1 MRKPTSLRTKTISLI
16 IGAVILAVVFG
27 VVFCLIFS
35 TRYYVNYEQKKMV
48 ELFNIME
55 ETFTDNQEPFK
66 DINQI
71 SNDENR
77 LQSINKLALFC
88 EENAISLTIQNPA
101 GISVFSYGSHA
112 MLNNRLNEIIFSGD
126 SRGDIIKKG
135 QGYTIQ
141 TVKGDN
147 DRPAYL
153 ELWGF
158 LRNGNSFVARTSYAN
173 IQNNINVS
181 LEFFLIIAIALIVI
195 ASVFVFLLI
204 SYYADP
210 IRKLADL
217 SARVSEGNFETKYEY
232 KHLRRDEIGVLGEN
246 INAIGY
252 KLEKTIADLKSAN
265 LNLEN
270 ELKTKTE
277 LEEARKK
284 YMSDVNHELKT
295 PIALISSYAEGLKEG
310 ISDNPEDVEYY
321 CNVII
326 DEAEKM
332 NLIVKRLS
340 TLNQLEEGRSAVS
353 LERFNVVEV
362 INGFLNTMSMLIE
375 EKGVDVYFN
384 NKDVAYVWS
393 DEFLFEEVL
402 VNYFNNALNHLDEN
416 KTIRINVEKLKEN
429 VRVTVYNSGEN
440 IPEDE
445 IPKLWGKFYK
455 VDKARTREYG
465 GSGLGLSIV
474 KAIADSLHKHCGVYN
489 LIDGVAFWIELESAA
504 SISSEDD
511 VTSTKRI
518 SFEEAGQEGVKP
530 EKPEAI
536 SRLKLSELP
545 IWKKISNKEP
555 KKNKKEK

>member
-1 MRKPTSLRTKTISLI
+1 MKKPTSLRNKTIGLI
-16 IGAVILAVVFG
+16 IGALILAVIFG
-27 VVFCLIFS
+27 VVFCLIFANK
-35 TRYYVNYEQKKMV
+35 YFVNHEQKKMV
-48 ELFNIME
+48 ELHDMMEITFSNEVGPSQNIFQMP
-55 ETFTDNQEPFK
+55 DN
-66 DINQI
+66 
-71 SNDENR
+71 ENR
-77 LQSINKLALFC
+77 LNSINELIFFC
-88 EENAISLTIQNPA
+88 EENAISLTIQNPG
-101 GISVFSYGSHA
+101 GIVIFSYGSNA
-112 MLNNRLNEIIFSGD
+112 MLNSRLNEIILSGNANSD
-126 SRGDIIKKG
+126 VIKTG
-135 QGYTIQ
+135 PGYTIQ
-141 TVKGDN
+141 TTNGTN
-147 DRPAYL
+147 GEPAYL

-158 LRNGNSFVARTSYAN
+158 LENGNSFVARTSYAN

-181 LEFFLIIAIALIVI
+181 LEFYLIVSLALIIIAAVVVFFLIN
-195 ASVFVFLLI
+195 
-204 SYYADP
+204 YYSEP

-217 SARVSEGNFETKYEY
+217 SRRVSEGNFETKYEY
-232 KHLRRDEIGVLGEN
+232 KHFRQDEIGMLGEN

-265 LNLEN
+265 LNLQN
-270 ELKTKTE
+270 ELKAKTE
-277 LEEARKK
+277 QEEARKK

-310 ISDNPEDVEYY
+310 ISDDPEDRDYY

-362 INGFLNTMSMLIE
+362 INGFLNTMSVIIE
-375 EKGVDVYFN
+375 EKGVNVFFN

-402 VNYFNNALNHLDEN
+402 VNYFNNALNHLDDN

-474 KAIADSLHKHCGVYN
+474 KAICDSLNKKCGVYN
-489 LIDGVAFWIELESAA
+489 LMDGVAFWVELESAA
-504 SISSEDD
+504 AISTEEDI
-511 VTSTKRI
+511 TSTKRI

-530 EKPEAI
+530 EKPETI
-536 SRLKLSELP
+536 SKLKLSELP
-545 IWKKISNKEP
+545 IWKKISNRES
-555 KKNKKEK
+555 KNKKDKQ

>member
-1 MRKPTSLRTKTISLI
+1 MKKPSSLRRKTIGLI
-16 IGAVILAVVFG
+16 LGAVILAVVFG
-27 VVFCLIFS
+27 IVFCLIFAS
-35 TRYYVNYEQKKMV
+35 RYYVNYEQKKMV
-48 ELFNIME
+48 ELYNMME
-55 ETFTDNQEPFK
+55 ETFERK
-66 DINQI
+66 DDFYENFDQI
-71 SNDENR
+71 SNEENR
-77 LQSINKLALFC
+77 LASINKLASFC
-88 EENAISLTIQNPA
+88 EENAISLIIQNPA
-101 GISVFSYGSHA
+101 GQAIFSFGSSSQ
-112 MLNNRLNEIIFSGD
+112 LNNRLNEIIFS
-126 SRGDIIKKG
+126 RGEHDNIVKES
-135 QGYTIQ
+135 QRYTIQ
-141 TVKGDN
+141 VVNGRDN
-147 DRPAYL
+147 KPAYL

-158 LRNGNSFVARTSYAN
+158 LDDGNSFVARTSYAN
-173 IQNNINVS
+173 IQNNIKVS
-181 LEFFLIIAIALIVI
+181 LEFFIIISGILIVI
-195 ASVFVFLLI
+195 AGVFIFLLI
-204 SYYADP
+204 NYYSEP
-210 IRKLADL
+210 IRKLANF
-217 SARVSEGNFETKYEY
+217 SQRVSEGDFETKYEY
-232 KHLRRDEIGVLGEN
+232 KHFRQDEIGILGQN
-246 INAIGY
+246 INAIGF

-270 ELKTKTE
+270 ELKRKTE

-295 PIALISSYAEGLKEG
+295 PIALISSYAEGIKEG
-310 ISDNPEDVEYY
+310 ISENPEDTAYY
-321 CNVII
+321 CDVII

-362 INGFLNTMSMLIE
+362 INGFLNTMSVLIE

-474 KAIADSLHKHCGVYN
+474 KAICDSLNKKCGVYN

-504 SISSEDD
+504 TISTEDD
-511 VTSTKRI
+511 ITSTKRI
-518 SFEEAGQEGVKP
+518 VFEEAGQEGVKP
-530 EKPEAI
+530 EKADNV
-536 SRLKLSELP
+536 SKQKLTDLP
-545 IWKKISNKEP
+545 IWKKITHI
-555 KKNKKEK
+555 NKKEK

>member
-1 MRKPTSLRTKTISLI
+1 MKKPTSLRNKTIGLI
-16 IGAVILAVVFG
+16 ISALILAVVFG
-27 VVFCLIFS
+27 YVFCRIFAS
-35 TRYYVNYEQKKMV
+35 RYFVNHEQKKMV
-48 ELFNIME
+48 ELHDLMA
-55 ETFTDNQEPFK
+55 ETFSNEEYIFK
-66 DINQI
+66 SIDQI
-71 SNDENR
+71 PNDEHR
-77 LQSINKLALFC
+77 LNSINELIYFC

-101 GISVFSYGSHA
+101 SVVVFSYGSNA
-112 MLNNRLNEIIFSGD
+112 LLNNRLN
-126 SRGDIIKKG
+126 DIILSGNAESDVIKTG
-135 QGYTIQ
+135 PGYTIQ
-141 TVKGDN
+141 TTNGIN
-147 DRPAYL
+147 GEPSYL

-158 LRNGNSFVARTSYAN
+158 LENGNSFVARTSYAN
-173 IQNNINVS
+173 IQNNINIS
-181 LEFFLIIAIALIVI
+181 LEFFMIIALTLIVI
-195 ASVFVFLLI
+195 AAIVIFFLI
-204 SYYADP
+204 NYYSEP

-217 SARVSEGNFETKYEY
+217 SSRVSEGDFESKYEY
-232 KHLRRDEIGVLGEN
+232 KHFRQDEIGILGEN

-310 ISDNPEDVEYY
+310 ISDDPEDREYY
-321 CNVII
+321 CDVII

-340 TLNQLEEGRSAVS
+340 ALNQLEEGRSAVS

-362 INGFLNTMSMLIE
+362 INGFLNTMSVIIE
-375 EKGVDVYFN
+375 EKGVNIYFN

-416 KTIRINVEKLKEN
+416 KTIRINVEKLKDN

-474 KAIADSLHKHCGVYN
+474 KAICDSLNKKCGVYN
-489 LIDGVAFWIELESAA
+489 MIDGVAFWVELESAA
-504 SISSEDD
+504 TISTDEDI
-511 VTSTKRI
+511 TSTTRI

-530 EKPEAI
+530 EKPETI

-545 IWKKISNKEP
+545 IWKKISNREP
-555 KKNKKEK
+555 KDKKDK

>member
-1 MRKPTSLRTKTISLI
+1 MKKPTSLRTKTISLI
-16 IGAVILAVVFG
+16 LGAVILAVILG
-27 VVFCLIFS
+27 VVFCMIFA
-35 TRYYVNYEQKKMV
+35 TRYYTNYEQKKMV
-48 ELFNIME
+48 ELYNKMDEVFPNEDI
-55 ETFTDNQEPFK
+55 PFENF
-66 DINQI
+66 DYIP
-71 SNDENR
+71 NDENR
-77 LQSINKLALFC
+77 LQAINELASFC
-88 EENAISLTIQNPA
+88 EENAFSLTIQNPA
-101 GISVFSYGSHA
+101 GISIFSFGSSA
-112 MLNNRLNEIIFSGD
+112 ILNNRLNEIIFSGNEH
-126 SRGDIIKKG
+126 GDIIK
-135 QGYTIQ
+135 QSQRYTIQ
-141 TVKGDN
+141 TVNGMDN
-147 DRPAYL
+147 KPTYL
-153 ELWGF
+153 EIWGF
-158 LRNGNSFVARTSYAN
+158 LENGNSFVARTSYAN
-173 IQNNINVS
+173 IQNNIKVS
-181 LEFFLIIAIALIVI
+181 LEFFIIVVFALIVI
-195 ASVFVFLLI
+195 AAIFIFILI
-204 SYYADP
+204 NYYSEP
-210 IRKLADL
+210 IRKLAKF
-217 SARVSEGNFETKYEY
+217 SQQVSEGDFETKYEY
-232 KHLRRDEIGVLGEN
+232 NHFRQDEIGMLGEN
-246 INAIGY
+246 INAIGF

-310 ISDNPEDVEYY
+310 IFEDPEDREYY

-340 TLNQLEEGRSAVS
+340 TLNQLEEGRSAVT

-362 INGFLNTMSMLIE
+362 INGFLNTMSVLIE
-375 EKGVDVYFN
+375 EKGVNVYFN

-429 VRVTVYNSGEN
+429 VRVTVYNSGDN

-455 VDKARTREYG
+455 VDKARSRAYG

-474 KAIADSLHKHCGVYN
+474 KAICDTLNKNCGVYN
-489 LIDGVAFWIELESAA
+489 MIDGVAFWIELESAA
-504 SISSEDD
+504 TISSENDL
-511 VTSTKRI
+511 TSTTRI

-530 EKPEAI
+530 EKPENI
-536 SRLKLSELP
+536 SHLKLSQLP
-545 IWKKISNKEP
+545 IWKKLTD
-555 KKNKKEK
+555 KNKKEK